1 MTARQALSLL
11 VVATVGAVVLHSA
24 GSTLPAPPLAEP
36 ARLAGWWTGQG
47 TPAAVLSV
55 ARIVGMA
62 LCCYLALISLLGTVA
77 SLTRWRW
84 THTLA
89 IWVATPA
96 LRRMIAGGTLAAAMT
111 SSYTAA
117 AAPVAYVVTE
127 IVEAQATAAT
137 GVPADTAAVPQERF
151 DVHTVTVPQER
162 FDVHTV
168 TDIGAAPIGPA
179 RYSVSD
185 LGPAHAESE
194 DRLAGPADDRAT
206 DSPHASAAAG
216 PDDSPRTTTGD
227 TARADSSPHTTTR
240 DATRADHQAHTTTRD
255 TAPHR
260 SPSPPGGPRHRRGR
274 RHARPGRVG
283 HLDRR
288 ARRPSLGN
296 RRRDGGRAQRI
307 RGPHGGGALLVE
319 ADRGQCRHG
328 GRQPGS
334 DLPGPTHS
342 PSWLSD
348 RRLGRTSLR
357 RAARRAAAA
366 TAAVSARSTLGP
378 KAT

>member
-1 MTARQALSLL
+1 MTARQALGLL

-62 LCCYLALISLLGTVA
+62 LCCYLALISLLGAVA

-117 AAPVAYVVTE
+117 AAPVAYLVTDLG
-127 IVEAQATAAT
+127 EAQATAAI
-137 GVPADTAAVPQERF
+137 GAPADTAAVPQERL
-151 DVHTVTVPQER
+151 DVHTAAVPQER
-162 FDVHTV
+162 LDVHTAAVPQKLFDVHTV
-168 TDIGAAPIGPA
+168 TDIGAALIGPA

-206 DSPHASAAAG
+206 ESPHASAAARA
-216 PDDSPRTTTGD
+216 DDQPQAAARD
-227 TARADSSPHTTTR
+227 TART
-240 DATRADHQAHTTTRD
+240 DHQAHPAARD
-255 TAPHR
+255 TAAADDTPD
-260 SPSPPGGPRHRRGR
+260 PGGLGTWIVE
-274 RHARPGRVG
+274 PGD
-283 HLDRR
+283 HLW
-288 ARRPSLGN
+288 G
-296 RRRDGGRAQRI
+296 I
-307 RGPHGGGALLVE
+307 
-319 ADRGQCRHG
+319 
-328 GRQPGS
+328 
-334 DLPGPTHS
+334 
-342 PSWLSD
+342 
-348 RRLGRTSLR
+348 
-357 RAARRAAAA
+357 AAA
-366 TAAVSARSTLGP
+366 TVAERSGSEDHREVARYWLKLIEANADTVGDNPDLIYPGQLIRLP
-378 KAT
+378 G

>member
-117 AAPVAYVVTE
+117 AAPVAYVVTD
-127 IVEAQATAAT
+127 IGEAQATAAT

-206 DSPHASAAAG
+206 ESPHASAAAG

-227 TARADSSPHTTTR
+227 TARADSGPHTTTR

-255 TAPHR
+255 TARTDHQAHPAAR
-260 SPSPPGGPRHRRGR
+260 DTAAADDTPDPGGL
-274 RHARPGRVG
+274 ATWIVEPGD
-283 HLDRR
+283 HLW
-288 ARRPSLGN
+288 G
-296 RRRDGGRAQRI
+296 I
-307 RGPHGGGALLVE
+307 
-319 ADRGQCRHG
+319 
-328 GRQPGS
+328 
-334 DLPGPTHS
+334 
-342 PSWLSD
+342 
-348 RRLGRTSLR
+348 
-357 RAARRAAAA
+357 AAA
-366 TAAVSARSTLGP
+366 TVAERSGSEDHMEVVRYWLKLIEANADTVGDNPDLIYPGQLIRLP
-378 KAT
+378 G

>member
-1 MTARQALSLL
+1 MTARRAFGLL
-11 VVATVGAVVLHSA
+11 VVATVGAVVLHGA
-24 GSTLPAPPLAEP
+24 GSTLPAPPLADP

-84 THTLA
+84 TQTLA

-117 AAPVAYVVTE
+117 AAPVAYVVTDLG
-127 IVEAQATAAT
+127 EAQATAAM
-137 GVPADTAAVPQERF
+137 GAPADTAAVPQELF
-151 DVHTVTVPQER
+151 DVHTAAVPQER
-162 FDVHTV
+162 LDGHTAAVPQKLFDVHTV
-168 TDIGAAPIGPA
+168 TDIGAAPVGPA

-194 DRLAGPADDRAT
+194 DRLAGPADDRTAE
-206 DSPHASAAAG
+206 SPQAGAAAG
-216 PDDSPRTTTGD
+216 TDDSPRTSD
-227 TARADSSPHTTTR
+227 
-240 DATRADHQAHTTTRD
+240 TRD
-255 TAPHR
+255 TPPAPITRPIRRHR
-260 SPSPPGGPRHRRGR
+260 PRHRRGR

-319 ADRGQCRHG
+319 ADRGQRRHG

-334 DLPGPTHS
+334 DPPGPTHS

>member
-1 MTARQALSLL
+1 MTARQAFGLL

-117 AAPVAYVVTE
+117 AAPVAYVVTDLG
-127 IVEAQATAAT
+127 EAQATAAI
-137 GVPADTAAVPQERF
+137 GAPADTAAVPQKRL
-151 DVHTVTVPQER
+151 DGHTAAVPQERLDGHPAAVPQKR

-194 DRLAGPADDRAT
+194 DRLAGPTDDRAAE
-206 DSPHASAAAG
+206 SPQASAAARA
-216 PDDSPRTTTGD
+216 DDSPRTTTSD
-227 TARADSSPHTTTR
+227 TARADDQPHAAAR
-240 DATRADHQAHTTTRD
+240 DTARTDHQAHPAARD
-255 TAPHR
+255 TAAADNTPD
-260 SPSPPGGPRHRRGR
+260 PGGLDTWIVE
-274 RHARPGRVG
+274 PGD
-283 HLDRR
+283 HLW
-288 ARRPSLGN
+288 G
-296 RRRDGGRAQRI
+296 I
-307 RGPHGGGALLVE
+307 
-319 ADRGQCRHG
+319 
-328 GRQPGS
+328 
-334 DLPGPTHS
+334 
-342 PSWLSD
+342 
-348 RRLGRTSLR
+348 
-357 RAARRAAAA
+357 AAA
-366 TAAVSARSTLGP
+366 TVAERSGSEDHREVARYWLKLIEANADTVGDNPDLIYPGQLIRLP
-378 KAT
+378 G